1 MRANGSKGPKRTG
14 ISVKCPHCD
23 GSGRLSLER
32 ASVGDMILA
41 RRKACGMTQD
51 DLSKKM
57 LLSRAQI
64 ANIEGGRSDIPIKT
78 LQRFAEAFG
87 CSPRELIPG

>member
-1 MRANGSKGPKRTG
+1 MPKRTG

-23 GSGRLSLER
+23 GTGRLDLER
-32 ASVGDMILA
+32 ATVGDMILA
-41 RRKACGMTQD
+41 RRKACKLTQE

-64 ANIEGGRSDIPIKT
+64 ANIEGGRSDIPTKT

-87 CSPRELIPG
+87 CSARDLIPG

>member
-1 MRANGSKGPKRTG
+1 MAMNGRKRTG

-32 ASVGDMILA
+32 ATVGDMILA
-41 RRKACGMTQD
+41 RRKACEMTQE

-64 ANIEGGRSDIPIKT
+64 ANIEGGRSDVPVKT
-78 LQRFAEAFG
+78 LQRFGEAFG
-87 CSPRELIPG
+87 CSARDLIPH